1 MCGLRDIIE
10 EFLQGL
16 EGLEEL
22 KHMLSIEK
30 VVIEFLKCKQ
40 I

>member
-10 EFLQGL
+10 EFLQ
-16 EGLEEL
+16 GLEEL

-30 VVIEFLKCKQ
+30 VVIEFL
-40 I
+40 